1 MAHKHSRRRQRPRS
15 RNQDP
20 ALFGLYQSQSPIQPI
35 YNDPTSF
42 STGTSTDLAW
52 TNMVTLNSQGT
63 LTQVNL
69 NVRPV
74 VPNYGSAISRPRRIP
89 KVGSKT
95 PQPVLMEKSELEE
108 EQIKLFGGEPGDDPS
123 LCFKMLEAFGRM
135 EWIDG

>member
-1 MAHKHSRRRQRPRS
+1 
-15 RNQDP
+15 
-20 ALFGLYQSQSPIQPI
+20 
-35 YNDPTSF
+35 
-42 STGTSTDLAW
+42 
-52 TNMVTLNSQGT
+52 MVTLNSQGT